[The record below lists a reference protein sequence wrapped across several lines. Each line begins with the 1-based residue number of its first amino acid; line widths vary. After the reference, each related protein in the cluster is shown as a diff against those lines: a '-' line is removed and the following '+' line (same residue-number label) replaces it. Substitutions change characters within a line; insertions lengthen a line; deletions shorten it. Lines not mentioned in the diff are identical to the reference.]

1 MRVLR
6 DCAYL
11 SLLTDADR
19 GRMLL
24 FLLQLRVSAA
34 TQALPCLPP
43 SLAPSL
49 PPFLPPFLPPYLPIS
64 LSQDLTAPLPYNL
77 TTSLSNPNPNP
88 DPNPNRDA
96 GGHRVPLRV
105 VVCDTGLEPQAS

>member
-34 TQALPCLPP
+34 TQEAIACLFE
-43 SLAPSL
+43 SSYAT
-49 PPFLPPFLPPYLPIS
+49 
-64 LSQDLTAPLPYNL
+64 QA
-77 TTSLSNPNPNP
+77 SNPRP
-88 DPNPNRDA
+88 
-96 GGHRVPLRV
+96 
-105 VVCDTGLEPQAS
+105 E